1 MPGRFRRHGT
11 ADSPAPVVARGLDA
25 AGTSRYLEAGPPRGR
40 LQRSDMSGSQGRSVA
55 ALTAVGVIV
64 FTGCTATTP
73 TPAPTAVEAPV
84 EAAVVDEFSP
94 LVISMVEP
102 GPIPVRGTDGLY
114 HLVYELQVQNASP
127 RAASLVSIVSSA
139 DGAVIDETAGE
150 ELLARMLP
158 IGDYPFPPRPIS
170 QIAPGTSAL
179 VLMDTTFEDRDSVPE
194 ALDQAISATFGAVR
208 ADQANFAELF
218 PTDVVALAS
227 TPVTQSDPILIG
239 PPLTGPNWVAVNGCC
254 RLSPH
259 RGAMIPIGGR
269 INASE
274 RYAVDWAR
282 LDLTDIQAGENLQS
296 FSGDPG
302 DNADY
307 FTYDQPVLAVADG
320 EVAVVSDGFPDMTP
334 NVQQD
339 DLPLKDY
346 GGNYV
351 VLKISESVYAFYAHL
366 KSGSMKVD
374 VGDRVQLGDEIGRT
388 GNSGNTSEAHL
399 HFHVMDGIS
408 PLTAGNLPFE
418 ITAFSMVGAVSPDS
432 SEFVIDEGERANELP
447 LGGSGISFPDEPR

>member
-1 MPGRFRRHGT
+1 
-11 ADSPAPVVARGLDA
+11 
-25 AGTSRYLEAGPPRGR
+25 
-40 LQRSDMSGSQGRSVA
+40 MSGSQGRSAA
-55 ALTAVGVIV
+55 ALTAVGAIV
-64 FTGCTATTP
+64 LTGCTVTTMTP
-73 TPAPTAVEAPV
+73 TTV

-127 RAASLVSIVSSA
+127 RPASLVSIVSSA
-139 DGAVIDETAGE
+139 DGDVIDETTGE
-150 ELLARMLP
+150 ELVARMLP
-158 IGDYPFPPRPIS
+158 IGDYPFPPQPIS
-170 QIAPGTSAL
+170 EIAPGTSAV
-179 VLMDTTFEDRDSVPE
+179 VLMDTTFEDRDSVPN
-194 ALDQAISATFGAVR
+194 ALDQAISATFGDVR

-227 TPVTQSDPILIG
+227 TPVTQGDPIRIG
-239 PPLTGPNWVAVNGCC
+239 PPLTGPNWVAINGCC

-282 LDLTDIQAGENLQS
+282 LDLTDIQEGENLRS
-296 FSGDPG
+296 FSGGPD

-320 EVAVVSDGFPDMTP
+320 EVAVVSDGLPDLTP
-334 NVQQD
+334 HVLQD

-346 GGNYV
+346 GGNYI
-351 VLKISESVYAFYAHL
+351 VLKISEGVYAFYAHL
-366 KSGSMKVD
+366 KPGSMEVE
-374 VGDRVQLGDEIGRT
+374 VGDTVQLGDEIGRT

-399 HFHVMDGIS
+399 HFHLMDGLA
-408 PLTAGNLPFE
+408 PLTSGNLPFE
-418 ITAFSMVGAVSPDS
+418 ITAFSMVGAISPDG
-432 SEFVIDEGERANELP
+432 SEFVVDEGDRTNELP
-447 LGGSGISFPDEPR
+447 LGGSGISFPN

>member
-1 MPGRFRRHGT
+1 
-11 ADSPAPVVARGLDA
+11 
-25 AGTSRYLEAGPPRGR
+25 
-40 LQRSDMSGSQGRSVA
+40 MSGSQGRSVA
-55 ALTAVGVIV
+55 ALTAVGAIV
-64 FTGCTATTP
+64 LTGCTVTTA
-73 TPAPTAVEAPV
+73 TPAPPAV

-127 RAASLVSIVSSA
+127 RPASLVSIVSSA
-139 DGAVIDETAGE
+139 DGDVIDETTGE
-150 ELLARMLP
+150 DLVARTLP
-158 IGDYPFPPRPIS
+158 IGDYPFPPRPIA

-179 VLMDTTFEDRDSVPE
+179 VLMDTTFEDRDSVPD
-194 ALDQAISATFGAVR
+194 ALDQAISATFGDVR
-208 ADQANFAELF
+208 ADQANFAKLF
-218 PTDVVALAS
+218 PTDVVANSS
-227 TPVTQSDPILIG
+227 TPVAQDDPISIG

-274 RYAVDWAR
+274 RYAVDWTR
-282 LDLTDIQAGENLQS
+282 LDLTDIQDGENLRS
-296 FSGDPG
+296 FSGDAA

-320 EVAVVSDGFPDMTP
+320 EVAVVSDGFADMTP
-334 NVQQD
+334 HVSQD

-346 GGNYV
+346 GGNYI
-351 VLKISESVYAFYAHL
+351 VLKISDGVYAFYAHL
-366 KSGSMKVD
+366 KRGSMKVD
-374 VGDRVQLGDEIGRT
+374 VGDRVHLGDEIGRT

-399 HFHVMDGIS
+399 HFHLMDGLS
-408 PLTAGNLPFE
+408 PLTSGNLPFE
-418 ITAFSMVGAVSPDS
+418 ITAFSMVGAISPDG
-432 SEFVIDEGERANELP
+432 SEFVVDEGERTDELP
-447 LGGSGISFPDEPR
+447 LGGSGISFPD